1 MEINNDCAALDKPD
15 IETIVDVLREVVDEL
30 TAAQENNFQDL
41 TEDDYEYYELIIN
54 ACKLLIDPDQRS
66 QGT

>member
-1 MEINNDCAALDKPD
+1 MF
-15 IETIVDVLREVVDEL
+15 LREVVDEL

-54 ACKLLIDPDQRS
+54 ACKLLIDPD
-66 QGT
+66 